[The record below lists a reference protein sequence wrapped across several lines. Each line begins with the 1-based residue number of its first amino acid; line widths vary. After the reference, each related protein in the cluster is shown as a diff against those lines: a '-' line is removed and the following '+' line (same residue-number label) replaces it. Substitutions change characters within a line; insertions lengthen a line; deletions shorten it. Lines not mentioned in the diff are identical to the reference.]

1 MNTTPSGNRPQAAA
15 PSVGNAAE
23 NIEDRTLVDTADAD
37 ALLADAARRKKIE
50 ADLRGMGMSPLEVQ
64 RLLNAQSRS
73 FDPGVEDA
81 PTPVARP
88 AALPNVPLPT
98 RPAPPANPKN
108 KAQASMQSM
117 QSLAAELMAQKAAAQ
132 VQAVREVSLDLP
144 PFRASSMQE
153 VQQAEPLLRDASMLR
168 RREKYRDA
176 EVKAREALQ
185 LVPKDAAALEL
196 LGDILQGVARVDEAM
211 AVYKRALE
219 ADPKRAS
226 AERKYG
232 ELLVL
237 QQNWDAADPEA
248 MKGSSKLA
256 VMLSLLLP
264 GLGQFHNGEIGKGVF
279 FLALDAVCTY
289 LLAYSPFGFGGAHG
303 HRSLS
308 LGLILCISITVVIYI
323 VALVDTV
330 HAGKAGGAKR
340 GGSGWEI

>member
-1 MNTTPSGNRPQAAA
+1 MNTQTSENREQGTGNTA
-15 PSVGNAAE
+15 
-23 NIEDRTLVDTADAD
+23 NIEEKTLVDTVDAD
-37 ALLADAARRKKIE
+37 ALLADAEQRRKIE
-50 ADLRGMGMSPLEVQ
+50 ADLRGMGMSPVEVQ

-73 FDPGVEDA
+73 FDPDVEA
-81 PTPVARP
+81 TPVARP
-88 AALPNVPLPT
+88 AALPNGPLPP
-98 RPAPPANPKN
+98 RPAAAPNPKN

-117 QSLAAELMAQKAAAQ
+117 QSLAAELMTQKAAAQ

-144 PFRASSMQE
+144 PFRESSLQE
-153 VQQAEPLLRDASMLR
+153 TRQAEPLLRDASMLR
-168 RREKYRDA
+168 RKEKHRDA
-176 EVKAREALQ
+176 EVKVREALQ

-219 ADPKRAS
+219 ADPKRSS

-237 QQNWDAADPEA
+237 QQNWNLADPEA

-256 VMLSLLLP
+256 LMLSLLLP
-264 GLGQFHNGEIGKGVF
+264 GLGQFHNGEIGKGLF
-279 FLALDAVCTY
+279 FLLLDAVCTY

-303 HRSLS
+303 SRSLS
-308 LGLILCISITVVIYI
+308 LGLILCIAITVVIYI
-323 VALVDTV
+323 VALLDTV
-330 HAGKAGGAKR
+330 HAGKAGGKKR